1 MWEPCEEGAG
11 ARPQAAGE
19 RGPGGQPGQ
28 DQREVGDRD
37 ATTQRDETAT
47 LRDGDPDSGKRSTST
62 GECPGPLV
70 APTATSNGTSTS
82 RATWSTSST
91 TSPPGWWAE
100 PESAKHNGG
109 FEGGGQ
115 EMRSA
120 AFEPPQVVQLVE
132 IARVQ
137 GFCKII
143 IEQLQ
148 ISNQSNITFYKDL
161 RFRCKGQYGQN
172 WTTQNSTSRSVL
184 KIHYI
189 DKEWNLLLCL
199 WKEVKKTLYWSED
212 DHNSD
217 FCCSSIS
224 LRWIASSPP
233 TRRTA

>member
-62 GECPGPLV
+62 GECPGPP

-189 DKEWNLLLCL
+189 DKEWKIPLLCL
-199 WKEVKKTLYWSED
+199 WKEVKKDSVLE
-212 DHNSD
+212 
-217 FCCSSIS
+217 
-224 LRWIASSPP
+224 
-233 TRRTA
+233 

>member
-62 GECPGPLV
+62 GEWPGPLV

-82 RATWSTSST
+82 RATRSTSPT

-115 EMRSA
+115 EMRSP
-120 AFEPPQVVQLVE
+120 AFEPPQVIQLVE

-143 IEQLQ
+143 IETVANLKPVKYHLLQ
-148 ISNQSNITFYKDL
+148 RSTFQVQGTIWTELDDSKLYK
-161 RFRCKGQYGQN
+161 Q
-172 WTTQNSTSRSVL
+172 V
-184 KIHYI
+184 
-189 DKEWNLLLCL
+189 
-199 WKEVKKTLYWSED
+199 
-212 DHNSD
+212 
-217 FCCSSIS
+217 S
-224 LRWIASSPP
+224 LENPLHR
-233 TRRTA
+233 